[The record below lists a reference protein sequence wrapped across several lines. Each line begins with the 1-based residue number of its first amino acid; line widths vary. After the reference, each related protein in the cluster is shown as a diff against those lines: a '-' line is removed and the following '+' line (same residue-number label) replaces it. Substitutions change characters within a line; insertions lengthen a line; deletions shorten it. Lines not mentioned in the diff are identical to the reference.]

1 MYGLLRDLGDIVDD
15 FFALVFITI
24 AVLILLLDRNKY
36 KEKSNSREF
45 NLIRAISYSYIALGI
60 IIFVLLR
67 IY

>member
-67 IY
+67 I

>member
-15 FFALVFITI
+15 FLALVFITI